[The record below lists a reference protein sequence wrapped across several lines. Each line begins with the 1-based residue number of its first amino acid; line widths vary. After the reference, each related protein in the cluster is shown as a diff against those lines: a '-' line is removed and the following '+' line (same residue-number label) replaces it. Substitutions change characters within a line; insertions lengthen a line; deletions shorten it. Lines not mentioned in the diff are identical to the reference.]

1 MAYRKENPNFQ
12 RDSGCATQESAM
24 NSTQR
29 DVLAFSRVP
38 VATIFVLNGI
48 GIISRAVAAKEHCRR
63 MFGGRYLRATG
74 SGDIAGFP
82 DSQHA
87 LGARV
92 LAGDRYCCLYR
103 ATPQFPKNSSMAGGL
118 LFIGATQS
126 QPTLARASGPNDRKE
141 ERNERA
147 SFKFK
152 LTA

>member
-1 MAYRKENPNFQ
+1 
-12 RDSGCATQESAM
+12 M

-74 SGDIAGFP
+74 SGGIAGFP

-92 LAGDRYCCLYR
+92 LAGDRYRCLYR

-126 QPTLARASGPNDRKE
+126 QPTLLARASGPNDRKE
-141 ERNERA
+141 ERNARA